1 MNNDER
7 FMLEAIKRAKIAER
21 YGEVPIGCVIVKDGK
36 IVASGRNMREK
47 KNNALLHAEIV
58 AIDRACKRLGRW
70 RLHDCTLYVTL
81 EPCAMCTGALINS
94 RMERVVFG
102 AYDSK
107 AGSLG
112 SIVDLN
118 SLPYNHRFECVGGV
132 LEEKCASLLSDFFK
146 KLREKKK

>member
-7 FMLEAIKRAKIAER
+7 FMLEAIKRAKAAQR
-21 YGEVPIGCVIVKDGK
+21 VGEVPIGCVIVKDGEV
-36 IVASGRNMREK
+36 VASGRNMREK

-58 AIDRACKRLGRW
+58 AIDRACKKLGRW

-94 RMERVVFG
+94 RMEKVVFG

-112 SIVDLN
+112 SVVDLN
-118 SLPYNHRFECVGGV
+118 ALPYNHKFECIGGV
-132 LEEKCASLLSDFFK
+132 LEKKCASLLSDFFK

>member
-7 FMLEAIKRAKIAER
+7 FMLEAIKRAKAAER
-21 YGEVPIGCVIVKDGK
+21 VGEVPIGCVIVKDGEV
-36 IVASGRNMREK
+36 VASGRNMREK

-58 AIDRACKRLGRW
+58 AIDRACKKLGRW

-94 RMERVVFG
+94 RMEKVVFG

-112 SIVDLN
+112 SVVDLN
-118 SLPYNHRFECVGGV
+118 ALPYNHKFECIGGV
-132 LEEKCASLLSDFFK
+132 LEKKCASLLSDFFK

>member
-1 MNNDER
+1 MNNDEK
-7 FMLEAIKRAKIAER
+7 FMLEAIKRARIAER

-36 IVASGRNMREK
+36 VISSGRNMREK

-58 AIDRACKRLGRW
+58 AIDRACKKLGRW

-102 AYDSK
+102 AFDAK

-112 SIVDLN
+112 SVVDLN
-118 SLPYNHRFECVGGV
+118 LLPYNHKFECVGGV
-132 LEEKCASLLSDFFK
+132 LEEKCATLLSDFFK

>member
-1 MNNDER
+1 
-7 FMLEAIKRAKIAER
+7 MLEAIKRARIAAR
-21 YGEVPIGCVIVKDGK
+21 YGEVPIGCVIVKDGE

-47 KNNALLHAEIV
+47 KNNALLHAEVV
-58 AIDRACKRLGRW
+58 AIDRACKKLGRW

-102 AYDSK
+102 AYDLK

-112 SIVDLN
+112 SVVDLN
-118 SLPYNHRFECVGGV
+118 SLPYNHRFEYLGGV
-132 LEEKCASLLSDFFK
+132 LEDKCAALLSDFFK
-146 KLREKKK
+146 ILREKKK

>member
-1 MNNDER
+1 
-7 FMLEAIKRAKIAER
+7 MLEAIKRARIAAR
-21 YGEVPIGCVIVKDGK
+21 YGEVPIGCVIVKDGE

-47 KNNALLHAEIV
+47 KNNALLHAEVV
-58 AIDRACKRLGRW
+58 AIDRACKKLGRW

-102 AYDSK
+102 AYDLK

-118 SLPYNHRFECVGGV
+118 SLPYNHRFECLGGV
-132 LEEKCASLLSDFFK
+132 LEDKCAALLSDFFK